1 MKKILCIV
9 LLLMLW
15 ILTGCASKSVDQI
28 DVKAYVYPNGDLYV
42 EELHTYLFEGE
53 HSEVERNLE
62 EVRHY
67 GIEFFE
73 AYIPPE
79 GKELGEFAYED
90 STWLDVDD
98 RDDESLYT
106 TKITAKDEEKRVYY
120 RYRINEIAS
129 RFSDTGELY
138 WDIFAFL
145 DDDLKNITIETV
157 FPKSI
162 EKSEVE
168 TYAFN
173 RLGGGF
179 TDITNQS
186 VVYHTDELSK
196 YDALTL
202 HYLFPQQVL
211 NEKVMEDSNTTRENR
226 MVNMEAWYRYLEDQ
240 TNKLN
245 FANSIIKAGN
255 YLVLVIVILL
265 LLPINTMFSSWRAR
279 YVQNSELEKMDPV
292 LMMLL
297 VRKGNLKV
305 KDFLAGI
312 FSLESTG
319 LLDYKFVNAAP
330 RFQKDPTAPNRSIS
344 FSFNSNINEF
354 KRKTNNVKK
363 SNVNILQW
371 LFNTVD
377 KTSGTRKFT
386 LGSIAGPTLH
396 ERAQRT
402 KRSKSQY
409 RNKLRTFR
417 RNFATWNSH
426 VEEDYGVERLFNR
439 NKMMKWISRSIVII
453 HFIIMVYL
461 YFTYIGYWYS
471 ILWLFIILGIF
482 GIIAFTKYQK
492 KSWTVV
498 FLIICL
504 LFGFQFINQLVSEYY
519 IFTLLLS
526 FLLVAAVPRETLS
539 LEASK
544 NRAAIIRWRSTLKK
558 GGYPIDGDPK
568 RILYM
573 LQRAVLLGVGKPF
586 VTQFEKK
593 YPNELPNDV
602 PIFISQ
608 EAVEII
614 EYTRQTLQVDTNRN
628 KNKRYS

>member
-1 MKKILCIV
+1 
-9 LLLMLW
+9 
-15 ILTGCASKSVDQI
+15 
-28 DVKAYVYPNGDLYV
+28 
-42 EELHTYLFEGE
+42 
-53 HSEVERNLE
+53 
-62 EVRHY
+62 
-67 GIEFFE
+67 
-73 AYIPPE
+73 
-79 GKELGEFAYED
+79 
-90 STWLDVDD
+90 
-98 RDDESLYT
+98 
-106 TKITAKDEEKRVYY
+106 
-120 RYRINEIAS
+120 
-129 RFSDTGELY
+129 
-138 WDIFAFL
+138 
-145 DDDLKNITIETV
+145 
-157 FPKSI
+157 
-162 EKSEVE
+162 
-168 TYAFN
+168 
-173 RLGGGF
+173 
-179 TDITNQS
+179 
-186 VVYHTDELSK
+186 
-196 YDALTL
+196 
-202 HYLFPQQVL
+202 
-211 NEKVMEDSNTTRENR
+211 
-226 MVNMEAWYRYLEDQ
+226 MVP
-240 TNKLN
+240 
-245 FANSIIKAGN
+245 GN
-255 YLVLVIVILL
+255 Y
-265 LLPINTMFSSWRAR
+265 
-279 YVQNSELEKMDPV
+279 
-292 LMMLL
+292 
-297 VRKGNLKV
+297 
-305 KDFLAGI
+305 
-312 FSLESTG
+312 
-319 LLDYKFVNAAP
+319 
-330 RFQKDPTAPNRSIS
+330 
-344 FSFNSNINEF
+344 
-354 KRKTNNVKK
+354 
-363 SNVNILQW
+363 
-371 LFNTVD
+371 
-377 KTSGTRKFT
+377 

-471 ILWLFIILGIF
+471 ILWLFIILSIF

-526 FLLVAAVPRETLS
+526 FLLVAVVPRETLS

-628 KNKRYS
+628 KNKKYS

>member
-1 MKKILCIV
+1 MF
-9 LLLMLW
+9 
-15 ILTGCASKSVDQI
+15 T
-28 DVKAYVYPNGDLYV
+28 NGDLYV

-79 GKELGEFAYED
+79 GKELGEFTYED

-297 VRKGNLKV
+297 VRKGNLKLQ
-305 KDFLAGI
+305 DFLAGI

-354 KRKTNNVKK
+354 KRKTNNVMK

-377 KTSGTRKFT
+377 KTSGTRK
-386 LGSIAGPTLH
+386 L
-396 ERAQRT
+396 
-402 KRSKSQY
+402 
-409 RNKLRTFR
+409 
-417 RNFATWNSH
+417 
-426 VEEDYGVERLFNR
+426 
-439 NKMMKWISRSIVII
+439 
-453 HFIIMVYL
+453 
-461 YFTYIGYWYS
+461 
-471 ILWLFIILGIF
+471 
-482 GIIAFTKYQK
+482 
-492 KSWTVV
+492 
-498 FLIICL
+498 
-504 LFGFQFINQLVSEYY
+504 
-519 IFTLLLS
+519 
-526 FLLVAAVPRETLS
+526 PR
-539 LEASK
+539 
-544 NRAAIIRWRSTLKK
+544 
-558 GGYPIDGDPK
+558 
-568 RILYM
+568 
-573 LQRAVLLGVGKPF
+573 
-586 VTQFEKK
+586 
-593 YPNELPNDV
+593 
-602 PIFISQ
+602 
-608 EAVEII
+608 
-614 EYTRQTLQVDTNRN
+614 VDCWSDIT
-628 KNKRYS
+628 

>member
-1 MKKILCIV
+1 M
-9 LLLMLW
+9 
-15 ILTGCASKSVDQI
+15 
-28 DVKAYVYPNGDLYV
+28 
-42 EELHTYLFEGE
+42 
-53 HSEVERNLE
+53 
-62 EVRHY
+62 
-67 GIEFFE
+67 
-73 AYIPPE
+73 
-79 GKELGEFAYED
+79 
-90 STWLDVDD
+90 
-98 RDDESLYT
+98 
-106 TKITAKDEEKRVYY
+106 
-120 RYRINEIAS
+120 
-129 RFSDTGELY
+129 Y

-305 KDFLAGI
+305 QDFLAGI

-319 LLDYKFVNAAP
+319 LLDCKFVNAAP

-377 KTSGTRKFT
+377 KTSGTT
-386 LGSIAGPTLH
+386 
-396 ERAQRT
+396 E
-402 KRSKSQY
+402 
-409 RNKLRTFR
+409 
-417 RNFATWNSH
+417 
-426 VEEDYGVERLFNR
+426 
-439 NKMMKWISRSIVII
+439 I
-453 HFIIMVYL
+453 H
-461 YFTYIGYWYS
+461 
-471 ILWLFIILGIF
+471 
-482 GIIAFTKYQK
+482 
-492 KSWTVV
+492 
-498 FLIICL
+498 
-504 LFGFQFINQLVSEYY
+504 
-519 IFTLLLS
+519 
-526 FLLVAAVPRETLS
+526 PR
-539 LEASK
+539 
-544 NRAAIIRWRSTLKK
+544 
-558 GGYPIDGDPK
+558 
-568 RILYM
+568 
-573 LQRAVLLGVGKPF
+573 
-586 VTQFEKK
+586 
-593 YPNELPNDV
+593 
-602 PIFISQ
+602 
-608 EAVEII
+608 
-614 EYTRQTLQVDTNRN
+614 VDCWSDIT
-628 KNKRYS
+628 